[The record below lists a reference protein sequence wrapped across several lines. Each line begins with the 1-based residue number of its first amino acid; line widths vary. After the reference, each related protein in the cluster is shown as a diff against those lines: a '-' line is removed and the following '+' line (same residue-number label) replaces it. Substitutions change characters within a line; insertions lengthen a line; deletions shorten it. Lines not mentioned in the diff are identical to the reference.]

1 MALYEHFWDCPA
13 CGTKGISALRKR
25 KCPNCG
31 YSKTS
36 QDTEIRSDVEITDSD
51 GVALARGGP
60 HWECSSCGSV
70 NLDKYEV
77 CEECG
82 NPKEVDDRRS
92 TVRELGS
99 TPPPTYRPPDA
110 DAQWYPKSLAGEAQ
124 HAMVEF
130 KMVSLPE
137 VPEPKFEN
145 SAKSRW
151 LSFITVKRALIAL
164 VAVVALT
171 LLGYGIFHTR
181 EIQGQVTG
189 FSWSRDVAI
198 ERYLTVHE
206 SGWLLPAGAYNVS
219 SEERISHYDPVY
231 EEKQVTV
238 HHSQTCYRDLGNG
251 SEESYDCSYDTNE
264 TERVQ
269 TGENPVY
276 ETWYEYNI
284 DKWVYARTV
293 HASGNDRNP
302 YWPEYTLNFDGQT
315 IINTE
320 RVGGTSETY
329 MVYFE
334 VIEKDKLKTFSYQTS
349 ESEWQQYALG
359 KTYLLRVNHFDA
371 IMNNPLEGS
380 KLTVTITAQP

>member
-1 MALYEHFWDCPA
+1 MALFEHFWDCPA

-51 GVALARGGP
+51 GVALARGGQ
-60 HWECSSCGSV
+60 HWVCSSCGSV
-70 NLDKYEV
+70 NLDKYES

-82 NPKEVDDRRS
+82 NPKEADDHKNE
-92 TVRELGS
+92 VRELGS
-99 TPPPTYRPPDA
+99 TPPPVYRPPDE
-110 DAQWYPKSLAGEAQ
+110 DAQWYPKSGTGEA
-124 HAMVEF
+124 ATVVFNVVEPP
-130 KMVSLPE
+130 KIPEPE
-137 VPEPKFEN
+137 VADSTKP
-145 SAKSRW
+145 RW
-151 LSFITVKRALIAL
+151 LSFKTIKMALIAL
-164 VAVVALT
+164 VVVVALT

-181 EIQGQVTG
+181 EVQAPVTG

-198 ERYLTVHE
+198 ERYTTVHE
-206 SGWLLPAGAYNVS
+206 SGWSFPAGAYDVS
-219 SEERISHYDPVY
+219 SEERISRYDPIY
-231 EEKQVTV
+231 EERQVTV

-284 DKWVYARTV
+284 DKWIYARTV
-293 HASGNDRNP
+293 HAGGNDRSP
-302 YWPEYTLNFDGQT
+302 YWPEYTLNLNGLT
-315 IINTE
+315 AISAE
-320 RVGGTSETY
+320 RVGGMSETY
-329 MVYFE
+329 LVYFE
-334 VIEKDKLKTFSYQTS
+334 VTEKEKLKTFSYQTS
-349 ESEWQQYALG
+349 ESEWREYVLG
-359 KTYLLRVNHFDA
+359 KTYTLKVNHFDA

-380 KLTVTITAQP
+380 KLTVTVTAQP